1 MFDYGAQLAPLFDL
15 FLYKTIGD
23 WEWEKIKNN
32 MLGWKERQTKEKYEL
47 IKLFTAVF
55 SGV

>member
-23 WEWEKIKNN
+23 WEWEKIN
-32 MLGWKERQTKEKYEL
+32 MLGWKERQTKEKDEL
-47 IKLFTAVF
+47 IKSITAVF